1 MADQKIELEIVLDDG
16 SIKKAFATI
25 RRESE
30 LSAKESAKVFQEE
43 FAKADFIKKAF
54 DKQNI
59 GNALKNILRAEDFAK
74 SAKESASVFSE
85 EFAKNTKLNLFNPE
99 FLTGSAAGIYIF
111 EKVAAS
117 VKNVTDKIVEMSR
130 VAENARVTHAQF
142 AQFTE
147 QTGIATEQFSKQIL
161 SAVGGLLDD
170 DEALKLANDSMI
182 RLGVTAQ
189 RLPQI
194 IQLASKISATG
205 LTDLKSAIEILVS
218 AIQTGN
224 VKQLQGIGIT
234 LDLNKAHK
242 EYADTLGI
250 SAEKLNKQQESFVN
264 ANKIIDEASKKFGV
278 VDSNVRSFSDSITK
292 LNVAIS
298 QDGQRTAEWFDRIFG
313 ATTKGIIDGLTSA
326 ISGNGAALAAEK
338 VKVED
343 LGKAIEDAQKKLLT
357 IQDNLS
363 RARTDTQFS
372 YLNNQLNETNRLLDA
387 LKARQAST
395 QNFAVLGNANDLLSK
410 NIKLSWEKAQADKS
424 NAELAK
430 SQYDAELLRQQQLQ
444 QSMAAFQQQEI
455 AARQQRL
462 QYIVDDQK
470 RQQEAA
476 AIHEEQLRLI
486 VDNGI
491 KARQQIETQ
500 YSNEKGF
507 TKAQRDA
514 LELEQIESQNQ
525 QVLASQEAFQNQ
537 SLDSFQKYSIEQQK
551 KFQQLGSM
559 VKITFINGIGGAFVA
574 FGQALAKGENAME
587 AFGRAMLGV
596 LGDIA
601 IQMGQMFIWQGLG
614 FSANPLMPGSG
625 AGLVAAGIGLS
636 ILGGVLKGLAGGG
649 SAGNSAGA
657 GGGVATG
664 GVETGGFNAAAPI
677 DNTRIAPNTVINF
690 TVQGD
695 ILDSDST
702 QSRIV
707 QLLNDAIDTKGA
719 VVRGL

>member
-16 SIKKAFATI
+16 SIKKAFGTI
-25 RRESE
+25 RKEAEAVKDSSSGMFDGIGSGGALIVLNQGLE
-30 LSAKESAKVFQEE
+30 L
-43 FAKADFIKKAF
+43 
-54 DKQNI
+54 
-59 GNALKNILRAEDFAK
+59 
-74 SAKESASVFSE
+74 FS
-85 EFAKNTKLNLFNPE
+85 
-99 FLTGSAAGIYIF
+99 
-111 EKVAAS
+111 KVASA
-117 VKNVTDKIVEMSR
+117 VKATTQEIVNLSLEAEKIRATQS
-130 VAENARVTHAQF
+130 
-142 AQFTE
+142 QFT
-147 QTGIATEQFSKQIL
+147 QFTQQAGLATEQFSKEIEK
-161 SAVGGLLDD
+161 SIAGLIDD
-170 DEALKLANDSMI
+170 DDALQIANEAMI
-182 RLGVTAQ
+182 RLGSTAQ

-194 IQLASKISATG
+194 FELARKAAASG
-205 LTDLKSAIEILVS
+205 FGDMKSNVEAFTL
-218 AIQTGN
+218 AIQTGQTR
-224 VKQLQGIGIT
+224 QLRSIGILADVT
-234 LDLNKAHK
+234 KAQK
-242 EYADTLGI
+242 EYAKDLGI
-250 SAEKLNKQQESFVN
+250 SVEKLNEQEKSVAN
-264 ANKIIDEASKKFGV
+264 ANAILEAASKKFST
-278 VDSNVRSFSDSITK
+278 VDTNVKSFSESIQR
-292 LNVAIS
+292 LNVAI
-298 QDGQRTAEWFDRIFG
+298 GQEGEKTAVWFDRIFG

-462 QYIVDDQK
+462 QYIVDDQQ